1 MPSTQLGVVRM
12 STQRWRHYI
21 VYVVQWLLFPV
32 FVTLENEQQ
41 PGLLLTTNYSPPP
54 AVIAS
59 HYPDYTQHTQKAGPS
74 LNSIHWKIFELK
86 KNISSKLQPFL
97 LCVVHSG
104 GFVEISTSLIDVAGS
119 KLAGWCNVCLSNTWL
134 LPFATL
140 PLHCSRCFCLFD
152 LYCQAAAADSGDSV
166 HIVSI
171 VGTREPQVR
180 DQGLVSG
187 CFILWLK
194 IQ

>member
-41 PGLLLTTNYSPPP
+41 PAHQHYLELTSSSCNCLSLSWLHTTHTKGRSFTELQILKNIWSLNKKYLVSFSHSFCVQCTLVDLWKYPRLLLMLHRMLGHSRLVQCLCVRY
-54 AVIAS
+54 VIAPIC
-59 HYPDYTQHTQKAGPS
+59 HIAIALFP
-74 LNSIHWKIFELK
+74 L
-86 KNISSKLQPFL
+86 FL
-97 LCVVHSG
+97 FIW
-104 GFVEISTSLIDVAGS
+104 FVLPGS
-119 KLAGWCNVCLSNTWL
+119 
-134 LPFATL
+134 
-140 PLHCSRCFCLFD
+140 
-152 LYCQAAAADSGDSV
+152 SGDSV

-171 VGTREPQVR
+171 AGTREPQVR